1 MQPKL
6 HTFNVFFS
14 ESSVKA
20 WKSSKWSKHVSLIC
34 RGRFCGVAV
43 DTQHIIHMSFLMFV
57 ITSRQ
62 LSLNVNTW

>member
-6 HTFNVFFS
+6 HVFYVFFL
-14 ESSVKA
+14 ESSVKT

-34 RGRFCGVAV
+34 SDLFCGVAV
-43 DTQHIIHMSFLMFV
+43 DIQHIIQMSFLMFV
-57 ITSRQ
+57 ITSRE